1 MKKRITNFVVEAKSK
16 LLATEKTLTET
27 KAAFEKLEKFM
38 DLNTAIVFLPKSKF
52 NEVNGL
58 LNHSTPKDLETRPET
73 ETVFEV
79 KFGNGSSFCFELC
92 HGSENFYDNAVFYTR
107 DGVEIVFDCSYSLD
121 EAIEFAVGDQTYIVK
136 IILE

>member
-1 MKKRITNFVVEAKSK
+1 MKEITNLVVEAKSK
-16 LLATEKTLTET
+16 LLTTEKTLAET

-52 NEVNGL
+52 NEVNEL
-58 LNHSTPKDLETRPET
+58 LNHSTPEDLETHHDA
-73 ETVFEV
+73 ETVFEA
-79 KFGNGSSFCFELC
+79 KFGNGSSFYFELC

-107 DGVEIVFDCSYSLD
+107 DGVEIVFDCAYSLD
-121 EAIEFAVGDQTYIVK
+121 ETIEFAVGDQTYIVK

>member
-1 MKKRITNFVVEAKSK
+1 
-16 LLATEKTLTET
+16 
-27 KAAFEKLEKFM
+27 M

-58 LNHSTPKDLETRPET
+58 LNHSTPKDLETRQEA

-92 HGSENFYDNAVFYTR
+92 HGEENFYDNAVFYTR
-107 DGVEIVFDCSYSLD
+107 DGVEIAFDCAYSLD
-121 EAIEFAVGDQTYIVK
+121 ETIEFAVGDQTYIIK